1 MNSCSLSAL
10 VRRAGGV
17 VPVPLLDAATWA
29 TPTLGP
35 LTRMAVCTA
44 VRRGYAE
51 AVCRHWRRA
60 PRAMV
65 PHFSPPGGGGGGGGG
80 GGDGGGDGGS
90 GGGGDSSGGG
100 GDDDDIC
107 DAADDDGDGVAAAA
121 PLRVVAR
128 VPVAG
133 AAAAVASAMW
143 G

>member
-1 MNSCSLSAL
+1 M
-10 VRRAGGV
+10 
-17 VPVPLLDAATWA
+17 PVPLLDAATWA

-65 PHFSPPGGGGGGGGG
+65 PHYSPPSGGGGGSGG

-100 GDDDDIC
+100 GDDDIC
-107 DAADDDGDGVAAAA
+107 DADDDDGDDGAAAA
-121 PLRVVAR
+121 PPRVVAR
-128 VPVAG
+128 LPVVG
-133 AAAAVASAMW
+133 AVAAVASAMW